1 MSHQKAKDLN
11 LSRSQS
17 QPEAKGGKAF
27 RKKTNAANDQIIF
40 EFLPAAAEVEHTPSS
55 KAGNVIIWLI
65 VSLFVIACVWAYFG
79 RIDIV
84 AIAQGKIDPSVSVK
98 HIQPL
103 ETAKVTKIYV
113 RDGQLVSQG
122 QVLVELDSS
131 QAQADVSRLNGELKE
146 LKYELDRLNLFTHWI
161 EAPQTNLA
169 FQRIEM
175 NNQLPLHQRGLLLE
189 EQNEVKAR
197 LLNLA
202 KERESL
208 VAEGAMIEAELEKQ
222 RRIVPVLAERVDALK
237 QLHRKQFGSK
247 VQYLEIKQELI
258 EAEQNYAIQAARLV
272 QSKASLKVN
281 LNQGA
286 LYLAERRRQALTQYN
301 ETQVRSHIAT
311 QELTKA
317 QERLANFVLSA
328 PLAGEVQELAITTI
342 GGVVTPAQA
351 ILAIVP
357 TESEMEVEAL
367 ILNKD
372 IGFVSENQ
380 AVEIKVDTFNFTK
393 YGLIEGRI
401 RSISDDAIQDE
412 NLGLVY
418 AAKIDLAEQGL
429 TVQDRFVRLS
439 PGMSVTAEVKT
450 GTRRVIEFFL
460 SPLLRYQQESLG
472 ER

>member
-1 MSHQKAKDLN
+1 
-11 LSRSQS
+11 
-17 QPEAKGGKAF
+17 
-27 RKKTNAANDQIIF
+27 
-40 EFLPAAAEVEHTPSS
+40 
-55 KAGNVIIWLI
+55 
-65 VSLFVIACVWAYFG
+65 
-79 RIDIV
+79 
-84 AIAQGKIDPSVSVK
+84 
-98 HIQPL
+98 L

-328 PLAGEVQELAITTI
+328 PLAGEVQELAISTI